1 MNQAE
6 LIEFLKKN
14 LSLTVS
20 NTCDP
25 WDKHS
30 HIVIDLVLNGENISE
45 IVIDCNDGE

>member
-1 MNQAE
+1 MNEAQ

-20 NTCDP
+20 NTSDP

-30 HIVIDLVLNGENISE
+30 HIVIDLVLNGETIRE
-45 IVIDCNDGE
+45 MVVDVNDGD